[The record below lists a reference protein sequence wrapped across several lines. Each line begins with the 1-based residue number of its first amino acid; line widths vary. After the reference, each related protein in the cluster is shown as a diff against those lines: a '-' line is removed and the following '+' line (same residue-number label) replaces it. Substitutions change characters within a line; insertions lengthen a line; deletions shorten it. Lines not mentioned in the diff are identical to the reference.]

1 MLRIAYAQ
9 CPYLSRA
16 KRTGDRFVE
25 DEVGTLLVYGVV
37 GEMHELIV

>member
-1 MLRIAYAQ
+1 MPNVHI
-9 CPYLSRA
+9 
-16 KRTGDRFVE
+16 GDRFVE